1 MRTIET
7 ILYQYDELPT
17 EAAKEKALEWFTH
30 GMFDYDW
37 WDTTYRDAE
46 QIGLKITSFDIYH
59 REIEGKLQT
68 SVNEVVRK
76 IRAEHG
82 KQCGTYK
89 LAKTVD
95 LRKAN
100 DRGEDVE
107 TFERALLQEYLATLQ
122 QEADY
127 IESREAVEE
136 SIRANEYEFTENGK
150 RA

>member
-7 ILYQYDELPT
+7 ILYQYDELSP
-17 EAAKEKALEWFTH
+17 AAQEKARDWYLEGAFN
-30 GMFDYDW
+30 YDW
-37 WDTTYRDAE
+37 WNSIYEDAAN
-46 QIGLKITSFDIYH
+46 IGLKITSFDCYRH
-59 REIEGKLQT
+59 EIEDKLQN
-68 SVNEVVRK
+68 SVNAIAKV

-107 TFERALLQEYLATLQ
+107 TFERALLREYLTMLIN
-122 QEADY
+122 EAEY
-127 IESREAVEE
+127 MESREAVEE
-136 SIRANEYEFTENGK
+136 NIRANEYEFTENGK